1 MITIKQLQESV
12 PDLIGN
18 IDTENKYVTVI
29 EIPHGRIKVM
39 PEHRK
44 PRRKKKNLHS

>member
-12 PDLIGN
+12 PDLIGK
-18 IDTENKYVTVI
+18 IHTEGAVTVV